1 MIITKDMLNQ
11 KVPREMFPTR
21 LDSATDLYTFT
32 DKGLVLY
39 NIKPTTWNVLYPFF
53 QQNNKF
59 TMNGF
64 NIENK
69 DITYKELIDIYNDI
83 YTTKYEIE
91 KGFNE
96 EKRKQVLIEEF
107 NETFG
112 VNETT
117 ISKRLDSHYELKYSK
132 SQNVYTL
139 YYLESYIANEV
150 NNIDKLLNQKVY
162 QQEFLSLKEHPI
174 PKEINGVKLVDSL
187 LLLNDPEKLNIL
199 KSNKIETIK

>member
-1 MIITKDMLNQ
+1 
-11 KVPREMFPTR
+11 MFPTR
-21 LDSATDLYTFT
+21 LDSATDLYTYT

-53 QQNNKF
+53 QQHNKF
-59 TMNGF
+59 TMNDF

-69 DITYKELIDIYNDI
+69 DITYKELIDLYNDI

-117 ISKRLDSHYELKYSK
+117 ISKRLASHYELKYSK

-162 QQEFLSLKEHPI
+162 QQEFLSLKEYPI

-187 LLLNDPEKLNIL
+187 SLLNDPEKLNIL